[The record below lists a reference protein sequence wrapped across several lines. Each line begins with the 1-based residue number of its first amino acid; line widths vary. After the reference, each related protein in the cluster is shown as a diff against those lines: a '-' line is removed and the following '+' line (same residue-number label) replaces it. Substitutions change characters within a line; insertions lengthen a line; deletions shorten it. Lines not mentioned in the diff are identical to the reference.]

1 MTILP
6 RYLTARVGSL
16 WSRLAKRPNLRAF
29 LKLNLGSLLSKGA
42 GFVRQP
48 LLLVYLGR
56 TQADYLL
63 ASDRVGQVLTLLF
76 VTGTLYNALVPQLVQ
91 ARNTSRH
98 TLEQTV
104 SWLFLLLTLGLGVA
118 TVGLLWRLD
127 WILTHWI
134 KPEFLN
140 SLSSLDRR
148 RFVFAIHLL
157 LVSPFLFTYQSL
169 GRAYLSTQH
178 RYNSTAAAGVV
189 SGVVVIGSILL
200 SQGNYLRV
208 AVGMVLG
215 FVLSTGII
223 LWECFAVG
231 FRLRF
236 GSLRNTRGY
245 LRNFL
250 QNALP
255 RTLIVEPLAAAALI
269 LVRFVDFDG
278 QITAFEIWTSI
289 VTAFGFLTVSYLTV
303 AFPELSTYRELT
315 RVEKQ
320 SLIKKS
326 FQNLWRVGRSQILLS
341 IIGGFI
347 VFYLY
352 DLFFGIA
359 LKGYLSLLLALG
371 IPSIVFG
378 VFRGYFQQLLF
389 ALEDNFVLTIS
400 LVTNG
405 GLLLTTYVLTRLG
418 FDAGVALVLGLNLV
432 NLVSVGLSWAYLRR
446 NYRMRFW

>member
-1 MTILP
+1 MTTLSQ
-6 RYLTARVGSL
+6 YLSTRTRFL

-29 LKLNLGSLLSKGA
+29 LKLNLGSLLAKGT

-91 ARNTSRH
+91 ARDTSRR

-104 SWLFLLLTLGLGVA
+104 SWLFLLLTLGLALA
-118 TVGLLWRLD
+118 TSGLLWQLD
-127 WILTHWI
+127 WVLRHWI
-134 KPEFLN
+134 KAEFLA
-140 SLSSLDRR
+140 SLSPEEMS
-148 RFVFAIHLL
+148 RFIFAIHLL

-169 GRAYLSTQH
+169 GRAYLSTLH

-189 SGVVVIGSILL
+189 AGVIVIGSILL
-200 SQGNYLRV
+200 SDGNYLRV
-208 AVGMVLG
+208 ACGIVLG

-223 LWECFAVG
+223 LWECFAAG
-231 FRLRF
+231 FRVRF
-236 GSLRNTRGY
+236 GSLAEVQGY
-245 LRNFL
+245 LRNFV

-269 LVRFVDFDG
+269 LVKFVDFEG

-303 AFPELSTYRELT
+303 TFPELSTYKQLPRL
-315 RVEKQ
+315 EKQ
-320 SLIKKS
+320 ALIKKS
-326 FQNLWRVGRSQILLS
+326 FNDLWRVGRTQIILS
-341 IIGGFI
+341 IVGGFV

-352 DLFFGIA
+352 DLVFGIA
-359 LKGYLSLLLALG
+359 FKGYLSLLLALG
-371 IPSIVFG
+371 IPSIVLG

-389 ALEDNFVLTIS
+389 ALEDNFILAVSLLT
-400 LVTNG
+400 N
-405 GLLLTTYVLTRLG
+405 LLLLLAAYVLTGLG
-418 FDAGVALVLGLNLV
+418 FDASVALVLGLNLA
-432 NLVSVGLSWAYLRR
+432 NLASVALGYAHLRR
-446 NYRMRFW
+446 RYRMRFW